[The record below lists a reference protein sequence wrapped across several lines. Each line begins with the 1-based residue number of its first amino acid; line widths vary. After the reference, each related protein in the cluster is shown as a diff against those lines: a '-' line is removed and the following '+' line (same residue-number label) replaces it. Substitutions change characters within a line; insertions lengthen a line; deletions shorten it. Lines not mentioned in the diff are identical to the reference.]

1 MAVLGALGDLV
12 LSLSADTARF
22 QSDLGKAQREAEKFG
37 KEVGRSLTKLAGVL
51 VALGGATGF
60 GALVRGQIDAA
71 DQAGKLAQKVG
82 IAVDQLSR
90 YQVAAKFADVENSQL
105 QTGLQQLA
113 KNQADFVAGTGEAAE
128 AFRALGISEKEV
140 ANLHGDTAKLFELV
154 SGKLASFQDGANKTA
169 LAMRIFGRSGSELI
183 PLINSMDELKGK
195 ADELGLVID
204 SNTAKAADQ
213 FNDAM
218 DSIGMSIQAIGL
230 SIAKDL
236 LPMLNAMAEAFAS
249 SAKSTGEFNANGQIL
264 KTILETLIIVGAN
277 VKFVFETLGLE
288 AFRLLSAI
296 GALAR
301 LDFGEAKFVWA
312 EIGKAIEQSRKEL
325 DAFEK
330 RILGLGT
337 ANTVLNATGE
347 AIEKK
352 IAPALANTAKAAKEA
367 KDALDDYI
375 KAFEFVEQIQKEA
388 NEATNEYFRKQGEL
402 HAKAAEDVQRMWQ
415 QVFETI
421 DQANQGAIDQG
432 EIESSGPSH
441 TDKLEE
447 LRQMLMTEEELE
459 IEQHA
464 KKLERLAEFTEQE
477 LEALGGRHEVETQME
492 QDHQER
498 LLQIRGKALTTLNRF
513 TKAGWQQQA
522 KTIFGELETI
532 TAGVAQHDR
541 KLFELNKAAG
551 IATAIIKAY
560 EGISR
565 TLGAYPYP
573 INIAMAAAHGIAA
586 FAQVS
591 AIKSASFSGGGGV
604 APSLSG
610 GTAAV
615 PVSPVQQEQRP
626 QQTTVINLKG
636 SDRDSISLR
645 DARSLLKAIEEAT
658 RDGGRVVLA

>member
-1 MAVLGALGDLV
+1 
-12 LSLSADTARF
+12 
-22 QSDLGKAQREAEKFG
+22 
-37 KEVGRSLTKLAGVL
+37 
-51 VALGGATGF
+51 
-60 GALVRGQIDAA
+60 
-71 DQAGKLAQKVG
+71 
-82 IAVDQLSR
+82 
-90 YQVAAKFADVENSQL
+90 
-105 QTGLQQLA
+105 
-113 KNQADFVAGTGEAAE
+113 
-128 AFRALGISEKEV
+128 
-140 ANLHGDTAKLFELV
+140 
-154 SGKLASFQDGANKTA
+154 
-169 LAMRIFGRSGSELI
+169 
-183 PLINSMDELKGK
+183 
-195 ADELGLVID
+195 
-204 SNTAKAADQ
+204 
-213 FNDAM
+213 
-218 DSIGMSIQAIGL
+218 
-230 SIAKDL
+230 
-236 LPMLNAMAEAFAS
+236 MLNAMAEAFAS

-325 DAFEK
+325 DAFEQ